1 MWWSKQLVV
10 NDTYDDN
17 EHSNENED
25 NIFSLELY
33 EIIPNIIIQIMFY
46 QVVLNMGDLWGL
58 RDF

>member
-1 MWWSKQLVV
+1 M